1 MPSDLAQLVFVA
13 SSLIQLAI
21 LIVGIGRV
29 AQMRRGFVDR
39 TYRSRAFW
47 SGFLMAVVAITNTT
61 GLIPLS
67 SGVVGSLISSLPF
80 LAIIGV
86 SLAFVDR
93 TAMVG
98 IQSDFF
104 HRNILGWMHVRIP
117 AGIVMTGS
125 LVFAGFA
132 MNAPESTSP
141 SPPLWDSIGMFQV
154 FIVAVGLLGF
164 GAMVIIIASRRT
176 PDQTLKKNIRLLGI
190 ALGWFVLSLVSFF
203 VLPSGGDAATVIGA
217 LLTVLATYFLYLSA
231 MSLTPLGRTIR
242 AESN

>member
-203 VLPSGGDAATVIGA
+203 ALPSGGDAATVIGA